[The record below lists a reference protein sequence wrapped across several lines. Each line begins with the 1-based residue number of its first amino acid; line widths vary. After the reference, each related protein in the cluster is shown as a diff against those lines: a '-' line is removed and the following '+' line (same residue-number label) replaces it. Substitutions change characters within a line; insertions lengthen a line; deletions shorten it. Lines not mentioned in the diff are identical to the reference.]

1 MLIHREGEV
10 GFGQMAL
17 GRMDQG
23 RGKREEGRGK
33 REEGR
38 GKREEGRE
46 KREEGRGKREEGTRH
61 DTHTVFSKHEA
72 TQRHKGALPVFNPN
86 TQ

>member
-1 MLIHREGEV
+1 MTGRPRRCLYTGRERW
-10 GFGQMAL
+10 AL
-17 GRMDQG
+17 VRWPW
-23 RGKREEGRGK
+23 EGWIK
-33 REEGR
+33 EEGR